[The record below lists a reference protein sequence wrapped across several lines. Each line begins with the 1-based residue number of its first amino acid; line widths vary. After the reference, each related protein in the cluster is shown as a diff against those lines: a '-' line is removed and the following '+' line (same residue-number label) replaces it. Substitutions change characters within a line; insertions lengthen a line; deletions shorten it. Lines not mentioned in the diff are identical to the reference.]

1 MPEQP
6 QQVTA
11 GQAFLVIVLMAGG
24 IWFFYG
30 GGLQSQVARNLE
42 QVEKQV
48 AADSE
53 RQYQIAQSG
62 GNAMDAC
69 VQAGIVAAAY
79 LQAKD
84 SWNYE
89 KWKKTEKADCAR
101 AGLKLP

>member
-1 MPEQP
+1 MSENP
-6 QQVTA
+6 QQVSA
-11 GQAFLVIVLMAGG
+11 GQAVVAVVLMAGT

-30 GGLQSQVARNLE
+30 GGLQNQAAANLA
-42 QVEKQV
+42 QIEKQV

-53 RQYQIAQSG
+53 RQYQIAKSG
-62 GNAMDAC
+62 GGAMDAC
-69 VQAGIVAAAY
+69 VQAGMVAAAY

-89 KWKKTEKADCAR
+89 KWKKTEKADCER